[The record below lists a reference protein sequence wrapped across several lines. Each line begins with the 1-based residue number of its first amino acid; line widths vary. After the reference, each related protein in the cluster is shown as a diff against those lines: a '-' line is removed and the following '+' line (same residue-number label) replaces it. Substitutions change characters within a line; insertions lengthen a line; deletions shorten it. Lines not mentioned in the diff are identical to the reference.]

1 MSNEKQGFART
12 LSHRHVAMIALGGTI
27 GTGLFLGAGSSISKA
42 GPAILL
48 VYIITGLFV
57 FAMMRALGEL
67 LISDDSKPVFID
79 FMTQYLGKKAGFV
92 LGWTYWIG
100 WIVIAMTELTAIG
113 TYMHYWFPDMPT
125 WPWELAFL
133 VALYLVNIIAVK
145 AFGEAEFW
153 FSMIKIIAICAMI
166 GTGLI
171 LALGHVKTSMGTTE
185 FSTLWSHGL
194 VANHGNT
201 LLAAFQMAFFS
212 FLGVEF
218 VGVTAAETKDPLQ
231 TIPRAINSIV
241 FRILVFYIGAL
252 SAIMIIQ
259 PWTNYKAGESPFVQ
273 VFSGIGIQSAAAI
286 INFVVLTAAASAINS
301 AFFTTGRMLYSLAG
315 PKSRFGRLDRN
326 HIPRAA
332 INLSTLIVG
341 LSVVV
346 NYFFPTDAFNLISS
360 TASAAFLI
368 IYMALMVTHLVY
380 KKQVK
385 EGNVSGTKMF
395 KLPFS
400 PWSDYL
406 TIIFLGLIFILMLI
420 TKATMFTTILSIIW
434 IVFLAIVAQIKI
446 KD

>member
-1 MSNEKQGFART
+1 MSNEQQGFART

-27 GTGLFLGAGSSISKA
+27 GTGLFLGAGSSIEKA

-113 TYMHYWFPDMPT
+113 TYMHYWFPSMPT

-133 VALYLVNIIAVK
+133 VVLYLVNVIAVK

-153 FSMIKIIAICAMI
+153 FSMIKIIAIIAMI
-166 GTGLI
+166 ATGLI
-171 LALGHVKTSMGTTE
+171 LAFGQVKTEMGKTE
-185 FSTLWSHGL
+185 FATLWSHGL
-194 VANHGNT
+194 IANHGKT

-231 TIPRAINSIV
+231 TIPKAVNSIV
-241 FRILVFYIGAL
+241 IRILIFYIGAL

-259 PWTNYKAGESPFVQ
+259 PWTNYQAGESPFVQ
-273 VFSGIGIQSAAAI
+273 VFSGIGIQSAAAL

-301 AFFTTGRMLYSLAG
+301 AFFTTGRMLFSLAG
-315 PKSRFGRLDRN
+315 PKSRFGRLDKN
-326 HIPRAA
+326 QIPRSA
-332 INLSTLIVG
+332 INLSTFIVG

-346 NYFFPTDAFNLISS
+346 NYFFPTDAFHLISS

-368 IYMALMVTHLVY
+368 IYMALMVTHVIF
-380 KKQVK
+380 KKQQK
-385 EGNVSGTKMF
+385 EGTLERVAGF
-395 KLPFS
+395 KLPFAPFS
-400 PWSDYL
+400 NYL
-406 TIIFLGLIFILMLI
+406 TIAFLALIFILMLFSQ
-420 TKATMFTTILSIIW
+420 ATMFTTILAVIW
-434 IVFLAIVAQIKI
+434 LAIMTSLAFIKKI
-446 KD
+446 

>member
-1 MSNEKQGFART
+1 MSEEQQGFART

-48 VYIITGLFV
+48 IYIVTGLFV

-113 TYMHYWFPDMPT
+113 TYMHFWFPNMAT

-133 VALYLVNIIAVK
+133 IVLYLVNIIAVR

-153 FSMIKIIAICAMI
+153 FSMIKIIAILAMI
-166 GTGLI
+166 ATGLI
-171 LALGHVKTSMGTTE
+171 LALGQIKTPMGKTE

-194 VANHGNT
+194 VANHGKT

-231 TIPRAINSIV
+231 TIPKAINSIV

-259 PWTNYKAGESPFVQ
+259 PWTNYQAGESPFVQ
-273 VFSGIGIQSAAAI
+273 VFSGIGVQSAAAL

-315 PKSRFGRLDRN
+315 PKSRFGQLDHN

-360 TASAAFLI
+360 TASATFLV

-380 KKQVK
+380 KKKQKKGAIEKVK
-385 EGNVSGTKMF
+385 GF
-395 KLPFS
+395 KLPFA
-400 PWSDYL
+400 PWSNYL
-406 TIIFLGLIFILMLI
+406 TILFLALIFILMLLSSG
-420 TKATMFTTILSIIW
+420 TMFTTIL
-434 IVFLAIVAQIKI
+434 AIVWLLMMTIVAFVKKI
-446 KD
+446 

>member
-1 MSNEKQGFART
+1 MAEEQQGFART

-27 GTGLFLGAGSSISKA
+27 GTGLFLGAGSSIEKA

-113 TYMHYWFPDMPT
+113 TYMHYWFPSMPT
-125 WPWELAFL
+125 WPWELLFL
-133 VALYLVNIIAVK
+133 VVLYLVNVIAVK

-153 FSMIKIIAICAMI
+153 FSMIKVTAIVAMI
-166 GTGLI
+166 LTGLI
-171 LALGHVKTSMGTTE
+171 LALGQVHTDMGKTE

-194 VANHGNT
+194 VANHGKT

-231 TIPRAINSIV
+231 TIPRAVNSIV
-241 FRILVFYIGAL
+241 VRILIFYIGAL

-259 PWTNYKAGESPFVQ
+259 PWTNYMAGESPFVQ
-273 VFSGIGIQSAAAI
+273 VFSGIGVQSAAAL

-315 PKSRFGRLDRN
+315 PKSRYGQLN
-326 HIPRAA
+326 KHQIPRNA
-332 INLSTLIVG
+332 INISTLIVG

-346 NYFFPTDAFNLISS
+346 NYFFPTDAFSLISS

-368 IYMALMVTHLVY
+368 IYMALMVTHVVY
-380 KKQVK
+380 KKQEKAGKVARVA
-385 EGNVSGTKMF
+385 GI
-395 KLPFS
+395 KLPFAPYS
-400 PWSDYL
+400 NYL
-406 TIIFLGLIFILMLI
+406 TIAFLALIFVLMLLS
-420 TKATMFTTILSIIW
+420 KATMFTTIL
-434 IVFLAIVAQIKI
+434 AIVWLLVMTALAYIK
-446 KD
+446 KV

>member
-1 MSNEKQGFART
+1 MDEQQQGFART

-27 GTGLFLGAGSSISKA
+27 GTGLFLGAGSAIQKA

-67 LISDDSKPVFID
+67 LVSDDSKPVFVD
-79 FMTQYLGKKAGFV
+79 FMTQYLGEKAGFV

-113 TYMHYWFPDMPT
+113 TYMKFWFPSMDT
-125 WPWELAFL
+125 WPFELGFL
-133 VALYLVNIIAVK
+133 IVLYLVNVIAVK

-153 FSMIKIIAICAMI
+153 FSTIKIIAICAMI

-171 LALGHVKTSMGTTE
+171 LALGQVHTPLGKTE

-194 VANHGNT
+194 IANHGKT

-231 TIPRAINSIV
+231 TIPKAVNSIV
-241 FRILVFYIGAL
+241 VRILIFYIGAL

-259 PWTNYKAGESPFVQ
+259 PWTNYEGGRSPFVQ
-273 VFSGIGIQSAAAI
+273 VFAGIGIQSAAAL

-315 PKSRFGRLDRN
+315 PKSRFGKLN
-326 HIPRAA
+326 HNQIPRAA
-332 INLSTLIVG
+332 INVSTLIVG

-346 NYFFPTDAFNLISS
+346 NYFYPTDAFNLISS

-368 IYMALMVTHLVY
+368 IYMALMLTHIVY
-380 KKQVK
+380 KKRVK
-385 EGNVSGTKMF
+385 EGTATAAPTF
-395 KLPFS
+395 KLPFAPFS
-400 PWSDYL
+400 NYL
-406 TIIFLGLIFILMLI
+406 TIAFLALIFVLMLI
-420 TKATMFTTILSIIW
+420 GKATMFTTIL
-434 IVFLAIVAQIKI
+434 AIVWLLALTLVAYLK
-446 KD
+446 KK

>member
-1 MSNEKQGFART
+1 MAEEQQGFART

-27 GTGLFLGAGSSISKA
+27 GTGLFLGAGSSIEKA

-113 TYMHYWFPDMPT
+113 TYMHYWFPSMPT
-125 WPWELAFL
+125 WPWELLFL
-133 VALYLVNIIAVK
+133 VVLYLVNVIAVK

-153 FSMIKIIAICAMI
+153 FSMIKVTAIIAMI
-166 GTGLI
+166 VTGLI
-171 LALGHVKTSMGTTE
+171 LAFGQVHTDMGKTE

-194 VANHGNT
+194 IANHGKT

-231 TIPRAINSIV
+231 TIPRAVNSIV
-241 FRILVFYIGAL
+241 FRILIFYIGAL

-259 PWTNYKAGESPFVQ
+259 PWTNYMAGESPFVQ
-273 VFSGIGIQSAAAI
+273 VFSGIGVQSAAAL

-315 PKSRFGRLDRN
+315 PKSRYGQLN
-326 HIPRAA
+326 KNQIPRNA
-332 INLSTLIVG
+332 INISTLIVG

-346 NYFFPTDAFNLISS
+346 NYFFPTDAFSLISS

-368 IYMALMVTHLVY
+368 IYMALMVTHVVY
-380 KKQVK
+380 KKQEKAGKVARVA
-385 EGNVSGTKMF
+385 GF
-395 KLPFS
+395 KLPFAPNS
-400 PWSDYL
+400 NYL
-406 TIIFLGLIFILMLI
+406 TIAFLALIFVLMLLS
-420 TKATMFTTILSIIW
+420 KATMFTTIL
-434 IVFLAIVAQIKI
+434 AIVWLLVMSALAYIK
-446 KD
+446 KV

>member
-1 MSNEKQGFART
+1 MSDEQQGFART

-27 GTGLFLGAGSSISKA
+27 GTGLFLGAGSSIEKA

-113 TYMHYWFPDMPT
+113 TYMHYWFPNLPT

-133 VALYLVNIIAVK
+133 VVLYLVNVIAVK

-153 FSMIKIIAICAMI
+153 FSMIKVTAIIAMI
-166 GTGLI
+166 VTGLI
-171 LALGHVKTSMGTTE
+171 LALGQVHTAMGKTE

-194 VANHGNT
+194 IANHGKT

-231 TIPRAINSIV
+231 TIPRAVNSIV
-241 FRILVFYIGAL
+241 VRILIFYIGAL

-259 PWTNYKAGESPFVQ
+259 PWTNYQAGESPFVQ
-273 VFSGIGIQSAAAI
+273 VFSGIGVQSAAAL

-315 PKSRFGRLDRN
+315 PKSRFGQLN
-326 HIPRAA
+326 KNQIPRNA

-346 NYFFPTDAFNLISS
+346 NYFFPTDAFSLISS

-380 KKQVK
+380 KKQAK
-385 EGNVSGTKMF
+385 KGTVEKVAGF
-395 KLPFS
+395 KLPFAPVS
-400 PWSDYL
+400 NYL
-406 TIIFLGLIFILMLI
+406 TIIFLALIFVLMLI
-420 TKATMFTTILSIIW
+420 SKATMFTT
-434 IVFLAIVAQIKI
+434 VLALVWLAVMTIFAFIK
-446 KD
+446 KV

>member
-1 MSNEKQGFART
+1 MSDEQQGFART

-27 GTGLFLGAGSSISKA
+27 GTGLFLGAGSSIEKA

-113 TYMHYWFPDMPT
+113 TYMHYWFPNLPT

-133 VALYLVNIIAVK
+133 VVLYLVNVIAVK

-153 FSMIKIIAICAMI
+153 FSMIKVTAIIAMI
-166 GTGLI
+166 VTGLI
-171 LALGHVKTSMGTTE
+171 LALGQVHTDMGKTE

-194 VANHGNT
+194 IANHGKT

-231 TIPRAINSIV
+231 TIPRAVNSIV
-241 FRILVFYIGAL
+241 VRILIFYIGAL

-259 PWTNYKAGESPFVQ
+259 PWTNYQAGESPFVQ
-273 VFSGIGIQSAAAI
+273 VFSGIGVQSAAAL

-315 PKSRFGRLDRN
+315 PKSRFGQLN
-326 HIPRAA
+326 KNQIPRNA

-346 NYFFPTDAFNLISS
+346 NYFFPTDAFSLISS

-380 KKQVK
+380 KKQAK
-385 EGNVSGTKMF
+385 KGTVEKVAGF
-395 KLPFS
+395 KLPFAPVS
-400 PWSDYL
+400 NYL
-406 TIIFLGLIFILMLI
+406 TIIFLALIFVLMLI
-420 TKATMFTTILSIIW
+420 SKATMFTT
-434 IVFLAIVAQIKI
+434 VLALVWLAVMTIFAFIK
-446 KD
+446 KV